1 STRNAFATTPYSTS
15 IDAAGQHRI
24 EALRKTHPFA
34 KINRKGDV
42 ILLPNTGFQRALHAA
57 QQSLFKGLI
66 PARYRVKI

>member
-1 STRNAFATTPYSTS
+1 MAIKTASHYPS
-15 IDAAGQHRI
+15 IDAAGRHKI

-57 QQSLFKGLI
+57 QQSLVKGLI
-66 PARYRVKI
+66 PARYRIKFG